1 MAKASKTPKAPATPV
16 AASSNWKNLQQV
28 SVPYMHAPAVGR
40 RRAALRSRDRI
51 GAHLGNERIHHP
63 YPPHQML
70 HPAPSPDRSSKK
82 RGRACSPSQISST
95 TIVASPTIPLN
106 RDSKGKGRATTHDVE
121 DEHDVQRKRYDKKTK
136 GMVPVEDLLQGNV
149 AGWQT
154 DVGQY
159 LAIDC
164 EMVGVGPEGVE
175 SALARVSIVNYH
187 GHVTYD
193 SFVKPREKVT
203 DYRTWVSGVRERDL
217 LNGQFSDDKEAQRSA
232 PTFAEVIKK
241 VSELIK
247 GRILIGHAISND
259 TQVLLLSHPHHLTRD
274 TSKYAPLQAL
284 ARTKRPSLKT
294 LSKLVLGV
302 DIQSGEHSSIDDA
315 RATMAIYRSQK
326 AAWEDAL
333 RTKAKPVLVYSTTE
347 PLKAIERQGG
357 IESVPK
363 NGGQKDPTMVRKGMG
378 LAQTLR
384 LVRAQ
389 QQFGTRGGAG
399 EDGEGF
405 GEVDQDVLETRQRK
419 KARIE
424 EEDGFVLGFDYTP
437 APVPVQLTKATTVS
451 SSRDEGAPAKKKIR
465 KVSSGA
471 DAKNGGVDSGKRP
484 KSKDGWWED

>member
-1 MAKASKTPKAPATPV
+1 MAKANKTPKVPATPV
-16 AASSNWKNLQQV
+16 AASSNWKNLQQ
-28 SVPYMHAPAVGR
+28 
-40 RRAALRSRDRI
+40 
-51 GAHLGNERIHHP
+51 
-63 YPPHQML
+63 ML
-70 HPAPSPDRSSKK
+70 HPTSSADRSSKK
-82 RGRACSPSQISST
+82 RARACSPSQISSK

-106 RDSKGKGRATTHDVE
+106 RDSKGKGRATTHDLE
-121 DEHDVQRKRYDKKTK
+121 DEHNLERKRYDKKTK

-149 AGWQT
+149 AGWQM

-175 SALARVSIVNYH
+175 STLARVSIVNYH

-203 DYRTWVSGVRERDL
+203 DYRTWVSGVREHDL
-217 LNGQFSDDKEAQRSA
+217 LNA
-232 PTFAEVIKK
+232 PTFAEVIKN

-326 AAWEDAL
+326 SAWEDAL
-333 RTKAKPVLVYSTTE
+333 KTKAKPVLVYSTTE
-347 PLKAIERQGG
+347 PLKTIERQGG

-363 NGGQKDPTMVRKGMG
+363 NGAKKDPTMVRKGMG

-389 QQFGTRGGAG
+389 QQFGTSRGAG

-405 GEVDQDVLETRQRK
+405 GEVDRDVLEARQRK
-419 KARIE
+419 KAKIE

-437 APVPVQLTKATTVS
+437 APVSVQVTKATTVS
-451 SSRDEGAPAKKKIR
+451 SSRDEGAPFKKKMR

-471 DAKNGGVDSGKRP
+471 GAKNAGVDSEKRP